1 MSVERTPISKLFD
14 ATERYK
20 IGRLDLSHED
30 AFQNYADTIG
40 IFDQNGVLVA
50 AVQEDN
56 LFDPYGNRFYMD
68 E

>member
-1 MSVERTPISKLFD
+1 MVERTMISKLFD

-20 IGRLDLSHED
+20 IGRLDLSHRG

-40 IFDQNGVLVA
+40 IFDSTGRLVA
-50 AVQEDN
+50 ALSEDD
-56 LFDPYGNRFYMD
+56 LFDEHGNRFYID

>member
-1 MSVERTPISKLFD
+1 MVDRTAISKLFD

-30 AFQNYADTIG
+30 AFQNYHDTIG
-40 IFDQNGVLVA
+40 IFNSNGNLVA
-50 AVQEDN
+50 AVSEDD
-56 LFDPYGNRFYMD
+56 LFDEHGNRFYMD